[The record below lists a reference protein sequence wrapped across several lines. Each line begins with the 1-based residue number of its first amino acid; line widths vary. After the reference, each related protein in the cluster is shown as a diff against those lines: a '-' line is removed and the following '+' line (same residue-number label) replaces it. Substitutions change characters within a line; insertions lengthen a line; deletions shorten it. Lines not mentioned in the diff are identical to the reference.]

1 MKPRTIVQSVLFVV
15 IIALSYFIYESIMK
29 PVRFNKEDGERR
41 LVVIERL
48 KDIRTAQLSF
58 KSVNGRYT
66 GSFDTLLT
74 FLKTGKIP
82 VVKKIGTVPDSL
94 TEAQALKK
102 KIISRDT
109 SYVNAGEELF
119 RERLKE
125 NKDFKLDELVLIP
138 LSKGDKFEMQAGFI
152 EKGKVRVPVFMVIAP
167 KKTYLVGLNE
177 EMINMDYVK
186 DLQLGS
192 MTEPSTDGNWE

>member
-1 MKPRTIVQSVLFVV
+1 MKPKSIVQIVLSIV
-15 IIALSYFIYESIMK
+15 IVALSYFIYESIMK

-58 KSVNGRYT
+58 KSVYRRYT

-119 RERLKE
+119 KDR
-125 NKDFKLDELVLIP
+125 KDFKIDDLIIIP
-138 LSKGDKFEMQAGFI
+138 LSKGDKFIMEAGFI
-152 EKGKVRVPVFMVIAP
+152 EKGKVSVPVFMVIAP
-167 KKTYLVGLNE
+167 KKTYLVGLDE
-177 EMINMDYVK
+177 EMINMNYVK

-192 MTEPSTDGNWE
+192 MIEPSTDGNWE

>member
-1 MKPRTIVQSVLFVV
+1 MKPKSIIQIVLSIV
-15 IIALSYFIYESIMK
+15 IVALSYFIYESIMK

-58 KSVNGRYT
+58 KSVYRRYT

-119 RERLKE
+119 KDR
-125 NKDFKLDELVLIP
+125 KDFKIDELIIIP
-138 LSKGDKFEMQAGFI
+138 LSKGDKFIMEAGFI
-152 EKGKVRVPVFMVIAP
+152 EKGKVNVPVFMVIAP
-167 KKTYLVGLNE
+167 KKTYLVGLDE
-177 EMINMDYVK
+177 EMINMSYVK